1 MDSVIASWDGIL
13 DSNFPQYTTHRGGK
27 FYSIPLRRHA
37 GAWGDGWGRSIVVQL
52 LTHDWGLIDLNSAAG
67 LPGPPPPQR
76 TDVAWLELAAPNKA
90 KSRSAWR
97 DLMRLAVDRLAE
109 ENPER
114 RLLLILVAGFKWMPF
129 IWDPVEPLHPELG
142 PLMMKGDGEDERW
155 PVDPR
160 VYMAYREGEAEPSG
174 LTFDPL
180 EAYTLDYWT
189 KDEAGTV
196 VNRRNLV
203 WLEKLLAAAR
213 LRAVGTKSESTTAR
227 E

>member
-1 MDSVIASWDGIL
+1 MDSVIATWDGIL
-13 DSNFPQYTTHRGGK
+13 NSNFPRYTTHRGGE

-37 GAWGDGWGRSIVVQL
+37 GAWADGWGRSIVVQL
-52 LTHDWGLIDLNSAAG
+52 LTKDWDAIERNLAAG
-67 LPGPPPPQR
+67 LPGPLAQR
-76 TDVAWLELAAPNKA
+76 TDVVWLELAAPNKT
-90 KSRSAWR
+90 KSRAAWR
-97 DLMRLAVDRLAE
+97 ELLQVAVDQIAE

-129 IWDPVEPLHPELG
+129 MWDPVEPLRPELG
-142 PLMMKGDGEDERW
+142 PLVIKGDGEDERW

-160 VYMAYREGEAEPSG
+160 VYMVHREGEVEPTSELR

-196 VNRRNLV
+196 VNLGNLL
-203 WLEKLLAAAR
+203 WLERLLAAAR
-213 LRAVGTKSESTTAR
+213 IRAMAEKF
-227 E
+227 